1 MKFYVDPT
9 SLKSKKSRVLFKRLV
24 RKYGSYEVNYREHPR
39 KYHSNFLPTVI
50 KVNGNKELIRLL
62 KKVKIRVSKKPIPA
76 LVDVKII
83 ADLIHEFKVKT
94 KPVGVDKNKEYIVYA
109 PARGKILCDDP
120 GVALFLIRGERVM
133 WIESR
138 NLDLTPLLAEIPSI
152 PMKSISPKLISD
164 LALAF
169 SRITIGDRYVEGIQ
183 RILTEGL
190 ATEAEELTKEE
201 ELTVVSP
208 EEKLVKELVD
218 WGVIKFSVGEL
229 YPRAFIDVSG
239 TPLKCQWFAVLFGLL
254 SDYDY
259 VVVNGVKWNSKLAS
273 FLRSNLI
280 WVGNAPDKYFDF
292 IIKDSRIHYKVNVL
306 DREVEITEEFIPF
319 HKLLEKC

>member
-1 MKFYVDPT
+1 MKFYVDPE
-9 SLKSKKSRVLFKRLV
+9 SLKSKKSRVLFKRLAG
-24 RKYGSYEVNYREHPR
+24 KYGSYEVIYREHPR
-39 KYHSNFLPTVI
+39 KYHSNFLPTII
-50 KVNGNKELIRLL
+50 KVDGDKELIRLL
-62 KKVKIRVSKKPIPA
+62 KKAKIKVSKKPVPA

-94 KPVGVDKNKEYIVYA
+94 KPIGVDKNKEYIIYA
-109 PARGKILCDDP
+109 PAGGKILCDDP
-120 GVALFLIRGERVM
+120 GVALFLIRNERVV

-164 LALAF
+164 LALGF
-169 SRITIGDRYVEGIQ
+169 SKITVGDRYVEGIQ

-190 ATEAEELTKEE
+190 TAEAEELTREE

-208 EEKLVKELVD
+208 EEKLIKELID
-218 WGVIKFSVGEL
+218 WGIIKFQYGEL

-259 VVVNGVKWNSKLAS
+259 VVVHGVKWNSKLSS
-273 FLRSNLI
+273 FLRNNLI
-280 WVGNAPDKYFDF
+280 WIGDAPDRYFDYV
-292 IIKDSRIHYKVNVL
+292 IKDSKIHYKTRVL
-306 DREVEITEEFIPF
+306 DKEVEITDEFIPF
-319 HKLLEKC
+319 YKLFEEV